1 MKITNNNIPDE
12 NDIYNKN
19 DEYDAYD
26 IVDFLE
32 IDYLEYLN
40 SIPEMIWSK
49 YKREIESKLLKV
61 NDLKIIEFVVK
72 KIKIDSYNYIKK
84 NLQKMNFELFKFL
97 INNEKKNLIDKLI
110 KYNLIKNI
118 HITVF
123 KHHNLDFNKY
133 VCEIFY
139 EDIKN
144 NNNVQ
149 NINNNV
155 QNNNTYIVV
164 KKKISYDKEIKSMIE
179 LRYFSHDLPIYED
192 VFYYY
197 IELFNIDISIKNKLI
212 KQYTD
217 LYIKIFTSY
226 SIYSFE
232 KIIKLNKLL
241 EINDENFINN
251 ILFRDNHSFSYS
263 NKYVILY
270 ICKLGDIELFFQI
283 INKFNIEKKY
293 YTKNDYYMVK
303 QILLEATLSKNND
316 FVLILY
322 NYFKFN
328 IKIDFTIKL
337 LSNILVNII
346 LHIGSNRDEYDTI
359 IYEFLNLGA
368 IITGYGVYTEYIE
381 SIKLLNNNNQIKLI
395 K

>member
-1 MKITNNNIPDE
+1 M
-12 NDIYNKN
+12 
-19 DEYDAYD
+19 
-26 IVDFLE
+26 
-32 IDYLEYLN
+32 EYLN
-40 SIPEMIWSK
+40 SIPDTIWSK
-49 YKREIESKLLKV
+49 YKRDIELKLLTV
-61 NDLKIIEFVVK
+61 NDLKIIEFVLQ

-84 NLQKMNFELFKFL
+84 NLQKMNFKLFKFL

-118 HITVF
+118 HVIVF
-123 KHHNLDFNKY
+123 KYHNLDFNKY

-149 NINNNV
+149 N
-155 QNNNTYIVV
+155 NNTDIVV
-164 KKKISYDKEIKSMIE
+164 KKKISYDNEIKSMIE
-179 LRYFSHDLPIYED
+179 LRYKTHDLPIYED

-212 KQYTD
+212 KQHTD
-217 LYIKIFTSY
+217 LYMKMFISY
-226 SIYSFE
+226 SIDSFE
-232 KIIKLNKLL
+232 KIIQLKKLL

-251 ILFRDNHSFSYS
+251 ILFKDNNSFSYS
-263 NKYVILY
+263 NKSVILY
-270 ICKLGDIELFFQI
+270 ICKFGDIELFIKI
-283 INKFNIEKKY
+283 INNFNIEKKY
-293 YTKNDYYMVK
+293 YTKNNYYMVNEM
-303 QILLEATLSKNND
+303 LLEATLSKNCD

-337 LSNILVNII
+337 LSNILINII
-346 LHIGSNRDEYDTI
+346 LRIGSNRDEYDTI

-368 IITGYGVYTEYIE
+368 IISGYGVYTEYIE
-381 SIKLLNNNNQIKLI
+381 SIKLLKNNNQK
-395 K
+395 